1 MTFVAVANGGSTA
14 SEDAAGGTIAVTLLL
29 LVVALA
35 VLLPLRAWRPTA
47 FGRLRWWVL
56 GIVGGGLVTTL
67 VVDPIG
73 VLGAL
78 LLTALLMIVAWPVV
92 ALAAVATGVWA
103 VRSGLRPGQAAAR
116 TTWVRL
122 VWTWLLALVALY
134 SYGVMSTTT
143 AEAKD
148 PGDACRFSGTGY
160 RPDVSTSLQPLS
172 DTTCGA
178 DSVPGFVNPL
188 LLVLTAL
195 LAVCIVGAV
204 ASHLQRDKPE

>member
-1 MTFVAVANGGSTA
+1 MTFVAVASGGSTA
-14 SEDAAGGTIAVTLLL
+14 SEDAAGGTIVVTLLL

-67 VVDPIG
+67 IVDPLG
-73 VLGAL
+73 VLVTL
-78 LLTALLMIVAWPVV
+78 FLTALLMIVAWPVV

-103 VRSGLRPGQAAAR
+103 VRSGIRPGQAAAR
-116 TTWVRL
+116 ATWVRL
-122 VWTWLLALVALY
+122 VLTWFLALLAL
-134 SYGVMSTTT
+134 YGYGLMNTRTI
-143 AEAKD
+143 EKD
-148 PGDACRFSGTGY
+148 PGDACRFSATGY
-160 RPDVSTSLQPLS
+160 QPDGSMSLLPLS

-188 LLVLTAL
+188 LMLLTAL
-195 LAVCIVGAV
+195 LVICVIGAV
-204 ASHLQRDKPE
+204 ASHLQPDKPE